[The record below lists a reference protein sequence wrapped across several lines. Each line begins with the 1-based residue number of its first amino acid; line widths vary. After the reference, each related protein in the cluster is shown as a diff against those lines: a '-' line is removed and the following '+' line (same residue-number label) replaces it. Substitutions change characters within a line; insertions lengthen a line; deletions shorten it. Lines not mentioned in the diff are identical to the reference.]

1 MKDIRRIFS
10 LIKDYKGRLSAYTI
24 FTLLS
29 SIFGVVS
36 ITMAVPFLNIIFRD
50 EGAKPNEV
58 SNSDSALSVFEMLS
72 NFVQHIKQ
80 TEGQK
85 TALLFVCVSLITSIF
100 FKNLTRYFALKVLTP
115 VRTGVIFTLR
125 RRIYYK
131 INQLSMQFFTDQKKG
146 DVLTRMSSD
155 VAEVEWTI
163 MNSIT
168 SMIREPLTI
177 LVTLAYMLYIS
188 VELTLIIFLILPLSG
203 IVIGRIGKSLKKIS
217 HSGQGTVDR
226 LMSLAEETLTGAR
239 IVRAFNAENF
249 LSQKFDSLNNEFRSQ
264 NKKMINRR
272 ELSSPISEF
281 LGSIVV
287 AVIMYLGGILIL
299 ESVGISGNL
308 NADTFITYISS
319 FILLI
324 SPAKAITTT
333 FYNVKKGM
341 ASLERIEDLLNKEIT
356 VSNHPGAIEKTEFT
370 EKVVYNNVTFR
381 YGSHL
386 DKVLHNVSFEI
397 PKGKLVALVGQSGS
411 GKSTLADLMP
421 RFYDVEEGSISID
434 GIDVRNIEL
443 KSLRSMLGNVPQQSV
458 LFNETVVGNITF
470 GADVVDR
477 DKVIEAAKNAN
488 AHDFIMQL
496 ENGYDTNLGEGGNKL
511 SGGQKQRIAIAR
523 ALYKNPQIL
532 ILDEATSALDSES
545 ERAVQDA
552 LNKLMENRTS
562 LVIAHRLSTVRH
574 ADEIIVMHK
583 GEIVERGTHEVL
595 LAKSGIYARLCEMQ
609 SFA

>member
-1 MKDIRRIFS
+1 MKDIFHILS
-10 LIKDYKGRLSAYTI
+10 LVKDYKGRLVAYS
-24 FTLLS
+24 LLTMFS
-29 SIFGVVS
+29 SIFGVVT
-36 ITMAVPFLNIIFRD
+36 ITMAIPFLNIIFNIQQ
-50 EGAKPNEV
+50 EGISV
-58 SNSDSALSVFEMLS
+58 SNYSDKAQGIFRWL
-72 NFVQHIKQ
+72 
-80 TEGQK
+80 TEFIRQVKETDGQK
-85 TALLFVCVSLITSIF
+85 TALLYVSASLVVLF
-100 FKNLTRYFALKVLTP
+100 FLKNLTRYLALNVLTP
-115 VRTGVIFTLR
+115 MRTGVIYTMR
-125 RRIYYK
+125 ERIYNQ
-131 INQLSMQFFTDQKKG
+131 INRLSMQFFTDQKKG
-146 DVLTRMSSD
+146 DILTRMSSD
-155 VAEVEWTI
+155 VSEVEWTI

-188 VELTLIIFLILPLSG
+188 TQLTLIIFLVLPLSG
-203 IVIGRIGKSLKKIS
+203 VIIGRIGKSLKKIS
-217 HSGQGTVDR
+217 HSGQSTVDR

-239 IVRAFNAENF
+239 IVRAFNAEKY
-249 LSQKFDSLNNEFRSQ
+249 LSRKFHVLNEEFRSQ
-264 NKKMINRR
+264 NKKMVNRR

-287 AVIMYLGGILIL
+287 AIVMYLGGILVL
-299 ESVGISGNL
+299 ESTGIGGNL
-308 NADTFITYISS
+308 TAETFIAYILS
-319 FILLI
+319 FALLI

-341 ASLERIEDLLNKEIT
+341 ASLERIEELIKREIT
-356 VSNHPGAIEKTEFT
+356 VDNLPGAIEKTEFNASVIYST
-370 EKVVYNNVTFR
+370 VAFR
-381 YGSHL
+381 YGTHL
-386 DKVLHNVSFEI
+386 DKVLHNVSLEI

-411 GKSTLADLMP
+411 GKSTLADLLP

-443 KSLRSMLGNVPQQSV
+443 KSLRSMIGNVPQQSI
-458 LFNETVVGNITF
+458 LFNETVIGNITF
-470 GADVVDR
+470 GSDVIDR
-477 DKVIEAAKNAN
+477 EKVIEAAKNAN

-496 ENGYDTNLGEGGNKL
+496 EDGYDTNLGEGGNKL

-583 GEIVERGTHEVL
+583 GEVVERGTHDELIV
-595 LAKSGIYARLCEMQ
+595 KRGIYARLCEMQ